1 MKAIS
6 TFTLISMVLFFMS
19 FGCKGIAGGTP
30 GQEVRRFESPDG
42 HYAVVVRFDSKSE
55 GPITPGSSGD
65 RPGFVQLVNSQGK
78 ILKQASVD
86 MVGRVDQVIWSEN
99 QVEVKMVAIW
109 QLKPEK
115 R

>member
-1 MKAIS
+1 MI
-6 TFTLISMVLFFMS
+6 LLFMS
-19 FGCKGIAGGTP
+19 ISCNNHADGAP

-42 HYAVVVRFDSKSE
+42 RYAVVVRLDSKSE

-65 RPGFVQLVNSQGK
+65 RQGFVQLVNSQGK

-86 MVGRVDQVIWSEN
+86 MVGRIDQVLWKED
-99 QVEVKMVAIW
+99 QVEVKMVATW